1 MRPIFHVTFCVCHV
15 CHHERERVREEG
27 SKGAKTV
34 KKETL
39 IPLALILFCY
49 NFKTDFAKQQRLLTT
64 RPFLVGGAAQKI
76 IMLVVP

>member
-1 MRPIFHVTFCVCHV
+1 MSPFVCVMFVTMNAN
-15 CHHERERVREEG
+15 EREK
-27 SKGAKTV
+27 KGQKVLKKV

-39 IPLALILFCY
+39 IPLALILFYY
-49 NFKTDFAKQQRLLTT
+49 NFKTYFAKQQRLLTT